1 MAVRRRI
8 GEALKGFADAFGP
21 LYQQQQYYDRLARG
35 DERAQR
41 AEDRQLQASMLQ
53 EASRVTDRIR
63 SERQSPDEAAVTIQ
77 DYLSLY
83 EDASPEFAESMTRR
97 LESGVLTP
105 LERGSGAAEVI
116 GEGLP
121 FVSDERR
128 DEALKAF
135 NVPFTE
141 GRFERD
147 YPGGTPVQGS
157 VGYLGSFDPGGPD
170 PAALAA
176 FDTTK
181 QAAVDI
187 DEAIKVRAREEMADR
202 LMLQNQTGVR
212 NFLLPDERAVAVML
226 RPNVDDPQ
234 AGAIVENVLDYRPGM
249 GASPFPS
256 RSQGLDL
263 QSIAAAMG
271 GADIDDDTLALIG
284 GLQGAPGYAPPAW
297 TGEGPFEL
305 QFEPG
310 MTFPELLSQFEYGVP
325 AVEDIEPDAT
335 DGSEAPLTPTTSAI
349 PFDPATALFPGTEV
363 IAPDGTVRYVPVTP
377 WPSDAPP
384 PGLRMPGVSPEVT
397 AQHKSH
403 REIYDDNRIR
413 VTQELEENAAAIAA
427 AEQALEAVMESYASG
442 QGRGG
447 SVSMLTAGV
456 QAKADAEEDLAAAID
471 WQIQLQRHMA
481 GLEAHPYAT
490 VDPWWN
496 PPSGVDVGGGG
507 QRQTWSVGMVPPATP
522 RSFAGLPGSATVPS
536 PITAPLPMATMP
548 ITPRPP
554 ITAPLPMGTM
564 PITPRQPFTMP
575 PTGRVQGGGLP
586 PVPPIT
592 ATMPVP
598 GAQRVDLSGRM
609 PSMGNV
615 LTRNLPIPSV
625 TTRETFPGAGPRA
638 PQPPPTLDPSWLPSE
653 PGPPRTTSVRDAYG
667 PPAPPVESEPIPEWG
682 PGKIPPQAF
691 SEYAPFVA
699 AASQKHGVP
708 QELIWS
714 VMLRESAFDP
724 TAVGSESG
732 ELGLMQL
739 TPDPKFMAEEFD
751 IRKVENIKPTL
762 LDERSNIEMGT
773 QYLKTLYQLFGDWKL
788 AVAAYN
794 AGPGRVWQTDPQWWR
809 KYGPNNT
816 PQQRQNDPGNF
827 TIPSAALGYV
837 NEVFGRGDQLAALA
851 QSGRG
856 SLGAGGGQ

>member
-1 MAVRRRI
+1 
-8 GEALKGFADAFGP
+8 
-21 LYQQQQYYDRLARG
+21 
-35 DERAQR
+35 
-41 AEDRQLQASMLQ
+41 
-53 EASRVTDRIR
+53 
-63 SERQSPDEAAVTIQ
+63 
-77 DYLSLY
+77 
-83 EDASPEFAESMTRR
+83 
-97 LESGVLTP
+97 
-105 LERGSGAAEVI
+105 
-116 GEGLP
+116 
-121 FVSDERR
+121 
-128 DEALKAF
+128 
-135 NVPFTE
+135 
-141 GRFERD
+141 
-147 YPGGTPVQGS
+147 
-157 VGYLGSFDPGGPD
+157 LGSFDPGGPD

-176 FDTTK
+176 FDTAK

-349 PFDPATALFPGTEV
+349 PFDPATALFPATEV

-397 AQHKSH
+397 SQHKSH

-481 GLEAHPYAT
+481 GLEAHHYAT
-490 VDPWWN
+490 GDPWWN

-598 GAQRVDLSGRM
+598 GAQQVDLSGRM

-625 TTRETFPGAGPRA
+625 TTRETFPEAGPRA

-714 VMLRESAFDP
+714 VMLRESSFDP